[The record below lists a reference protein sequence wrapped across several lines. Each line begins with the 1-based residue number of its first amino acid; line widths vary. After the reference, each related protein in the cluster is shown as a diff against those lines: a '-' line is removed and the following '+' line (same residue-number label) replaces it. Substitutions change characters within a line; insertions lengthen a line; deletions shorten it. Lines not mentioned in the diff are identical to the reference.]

1 MTTAELIAM
10 LQNRI
15 NSYNNLLAQ
24 ATAIGDIMQVDL
36 ISTEIADCQL
46 TLSSLQSI
54 SQTNGN

>member
-1 MTTAELIAM
+1 MTTTELIAM

-36 ISTEIADCQL
+36 ISTEITDCQL
-46 TLSSLQSI
+46 TLNSLQSI